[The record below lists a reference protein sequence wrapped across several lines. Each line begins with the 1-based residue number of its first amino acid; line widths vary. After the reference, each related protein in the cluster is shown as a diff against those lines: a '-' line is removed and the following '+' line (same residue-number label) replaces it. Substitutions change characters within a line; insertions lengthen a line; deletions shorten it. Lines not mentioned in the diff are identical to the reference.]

1 MISIEQINGEIA
13 ALEEQIP
20 THVIMQRL
28 ASLYTVRDH
37 MGIVKKDNPSVSVVE
52 LDVFPEYGISEFL
65 TTIAG
70 KDVRSVIMQIDEMM
84 TATQVLNPRLYDS
97 VIRGLNDTH

>member
-37 MGIVKKDNPSVSVVE
+37 MGIVKQDNPPVNISA
-52 LDVFPEYGISEFL
+52 DVGNYGDTEFL
-65 TTIAG
+65 TNIAG
-70 KDVRSVIMQIDEMM
+70 KDPKKMWLIINDLMN
-84 TATQVLNPRLYDS
+84 ALQVLNSRLYNNVISQIKDS
-97 VIRGLNDTH
+97 I